1 MQSGLGF
8 LVRYMILLYCPD
20 LEICISTTVF
30 PKIIFSPKLKEI
42 FQNILSIL
50 FKENLEISNLCK
62 IDTLMAD
69 YLGLLL
75 NTDSMP
81 QFSSV

>member
-1 MQSGLGF
+1 MH
-8 LVRYMILLYCPD
+8 LYHHF
-20 LEICISTTVF
+20 S
-30 PKIIFSPKLKEI
+30 KNNIFSQVEGEI

-62 IDTLMAD
+62 IDTLMAG

-75 NTDSMP
+75 NTDSVP